1 MLGNDVVDL
10 RDPDARPESFRARFD
25 ERVFSI
31 EEQRGIAQ
39 DANPLARRWAHWA
52 AKEAAYKLAKRL
64 DSTFV
69 FSPGRL
75 VAKYSNDSDQQSPRT
90 AGQRKRRGLLELP
103 RALSQGIR
111 MLALRSFE
119 TAEWVHV
126 VAVPVGSDWGGVDSA
141 VEPLGGE
148 LKDPSVAVRRL
159 AVREISLSLGVGAER
174 VSIGREGRVPTVE
187 IDGSRTS
194 LSLSLSHH
202 GNWIAYAM
210 RLRTDLQGECGW
222 PRGGSDSFA
231 RAAGATCTP

>member
-25 ERVFSI
+25 DRVFSI
-31 EEQRGIAQ
+31 DEQRAIAQ

-52 AKEAAYKLAKRL
+52 AKEAAYKLAKRI

-75 VAKYSNDSDQQSPRT
+75 VAKYSNDSDQLSLRT
-90 AGQRKRRGLLELP
+90 VGQRERRGLLELP
-103 RALSQGIR
+103 HALSQGIR
-111 MLALRSFE
+111 RLALRSLE

-126 VAVPVGSDWGGVDSA
+126 VAVPVGSDWGDVDSA

-159 AVREISLSLGVGAER
+159 AIREISRSLGVEAER
-174 VSIGREGRVPTVE
+174 FSIGREGRVPTVE

-194 LSLSLSHH
+194 LALSLSHH
-202 GNWIAYAM
+202 GNWIAYAT
-210 RLRTDLQGECGW
+210 RLRTDLQSERGW
-222 PRGGSDSFA
+222 PKAGSDSFA
-231 RAAGATCTP
+231 RVAGTTCTP